1 MENCG
6 VDRVVDKN
14 DNFYRQT
21 YIDVAK
27 GILIICV
34 IIGHVLNFEYF
45 FTSIVK
51 TVIYV
56 FHMPAFF
63 IISGILMNPK
73 KIKNQ
78 TFISFVNRKIKRLI
92 IPYVLFEIVGGIL
105 QMFLYGIDEVN
116 PVEILYSILTMHCH
130 IGADWF
136 LPTLFFA
143 EMIFFIIEKKIG
155 QKMTFFMRGISFATA
170 FVVPEWNYGVAV
182 IRRILVAFGFIVL
195 GFLFKKAFTKKNEIG
210 LFISMILIFYVSYGN
225 GVVDLSSRS
234 FNNPILYL
242 IGGIAGTYFV
252 LDFSQYLFGKVE
264 RMLAQIGQESLIV
277 MGTHQHIML
286 VANMLYG
293 SVYSIQV
300 QMILL
305 LFVAI
310 YEYIVL
316 TAHCIFYTLIS

>member
-1 MENCG
+1 M
-6 VDRVVDKN
+6 DKN
-14 DNFYRQT
+14 DNLYRH
-21 YIDVAK
+21 IDVAK

-34 IIGHVLNFEYF
+34 VIGHVLNFEYF
-45 FTSIVK
+45 FTSVVK

-63 IISGILMNPK
+63 IISGVLMNPK
-73 KIKNQ
+73 KLKNQ
-78 TFISFVNRKIKRLI
+78 TFTSFVNRKIKRLI

-116 PVEILYSILTMHCH
+116 PVGILYGILTMHCH

-143 EMIFFIIEKKIG
+143 EMLFFIIVKKAG
-155 QKMTFFMRGISFATA
+155 QKTALFTMVISFITA
-170 FVVPEWNYGVAV
+170 FVFLDWNYTIAV
-182 IRRILVAFGFIVL
+182 IRRILIAFGFIVL
-195 GFLFKKAFTKKNEIG
+195 GFLLKKIFPKKNGIG
-210 LFISMILIFYVSYGN
+210 LVVSLILVLCVAYGN
-225 GVVDLSSRS
+225 GVVDLSART

-252 LDFSQYLFGKVE
+252 LDFSQYLFGRAE
-264 RMLAQIGQESLIV
+264 RMLAQIGQESLII

-286 VANMLYG
+286 VANLVYG

-305 LFVAI
+305 FSVAI
-310 YEYIVL
+310 YEYAVL
-316 TAHCIFYTLIS
+316 TAHRIFYKPIP